1 MGVEA
6 RRGLGSLFE
15 STHGRTGQAMWI
27 EPIPLF
33 SDEVYVHIPMCLR
46 QHIWRGEYINLALL
60 LKGAV
65 ELSRYCCPNTLRVTA
80 TGTLEAGPRICK

>member
-46 QHIWRGEYINLALL
+46 QHIWRGEYIKLALL

-65 ELSRYCCPNTLRVTA
+65 ELS
-80 TGTLEAGPRICK
+80 